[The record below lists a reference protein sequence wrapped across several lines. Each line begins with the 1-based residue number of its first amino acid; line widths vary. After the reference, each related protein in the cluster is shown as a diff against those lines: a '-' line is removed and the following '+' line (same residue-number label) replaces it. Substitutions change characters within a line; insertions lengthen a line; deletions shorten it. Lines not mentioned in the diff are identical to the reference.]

1 MALTT
6 VPASLSA
13 TAITLTTAAQPN
25 ITSVGTLTGLTVS
38 GNIAGTLTTA
48 AQTNI
53 TSVGTLT
60 GLALTGNVTI
70 TKEGPTLLLTDSSS
84 SRTLLNFVDDNNSV
98 LRASGPL
105 LLQSGGSI
113 SALTLD
119 ASQNATFAGNLDLA
133 DDKIIRLGAGNDL
146 QIYHT
151 TTGNNSVIA
160 ESGSGSL
167 RILATDLQLRNSADN
182 GYYAH
187 FANGGAATLYHN
199 GSAKLAT
206 ATGGV
211 SITGDLDAS
220 NSILVGTN
228 NSYFAENVIRFKPSG
243 AAYFDHNTTGQ
254 HIYFRTSVSS
264 TLDTTVMQVGGDGY
278 VYIRG
283 LRLSGADGSVN
294 QIWQSTSNAMLGLAA
309 NGGDINFGQTS
320 ASTMRLK
327 PSGNVGIGTTGPQK
341 RLHIRDDT
349 QTNQSVRF
357 GNESAAPY
365 GEINYNSTGL
375 EHLYIDS
382 HGTTTGYGN
391 IAFRTGPT
399 PDTAMFIDAVGRVG
413 IGDTTPRA
421 RLEVVGGANEGIILK
436 PNGQIT
442 YTPTSSNFYN
452 GLTFENAGSAHAF
465 SIAYGQGGWLKFSYF
480 DNASTYEE
488 LAHIRPGG
496 NFYPAGSVV
505 MASGEGINFSATA
518 NTSASGATMSSELLD
533 DYEEGT
539 WTPGIGGSSGGA
551 CTMGSGNLGRYVKV
565 GAKVTLNGT
574 VHIASVPTLS
584 GSIILTGLPFPS
596 RAQYHYRSNAAPVT
610 NTAITPG
617 TNMTMLGI
625 GVDQNLSYAWI
636 VGMNPSTKT
645 YTHNP
650 TVGTGYLY
658 GFSMTYFTNS

>member
-13 TAITLTTAAQPN
+13 TALTLTTAAQPN
-25 ITSVGTLTGLTVS
+25 ITSVGTLTGLAV
-38 GNIAGTLTTA
+38 
-48 AQTNI
+48 
-53 TSVGTLT
+53 
-60 GLALTGNVTI
+60 TGNATI
-70 TKEGPTLLLTDSSS
+70 TKEGPTLTLTDSSS

-98 LRASGPL
+98 VRASGPL

-113 SALTLD
+113 TALTLD

-133 DDKIIRLGAGNDL
+133 DAKRIRLGDNNDL
-146 QIYHT
+146 EIFHD
-151 TTGNNSVIA
+151 GNNSRITD
-160 ESGSGSL
+160 SGTGALILRGANSVEIEDVSGENMAVFTS
-167 RILATDLQLRNSADN
+167 N
-182 GYYAH
+182 GAV
-187 FANGGAATLYHN
+187 TLYYN
-199 GSAKLAT
+199 NAAKLAT

-254 HIYFRTSVSS
+254 HMYFRTSVSS

-357 GNESAAPY
+357 GNENAAPY

-399 PDTAMFIDAVGRVG
+399 PDTAMFIDAAGRVG

-421 RLEVVGGANEGIILK
+421 RLEVIGGANEGIILK

-452 GLTFENAGSAHAF
+452 GLTLENAGSAHAF
-465 SIAYGQGGWLKFSYF
+465 SLAYGQGGWLKFSYF
-480 DNASTYEE
+480 DNASTYSE
-488 LAHIRPGG
+488 LAHMRPNGDFHLTG
-496 NFYPAGSVV
+496 NVV
-505 MASGEGINFSATA
+505 MAQGKGISFINAADTASGETV
-518 NTSASGATMSSELLD
+518 SSSVLD

-539 WTPGIGGSSGGA
+539 FNATIISG
-551 CTMGSGNLGRYVKV
+551 
-565 GAKVTLNGT
+565 
-574 VHIASVPTLS
+574 S
-584 GSIILTGLPFPS
+584 GSITVDSSDNLCFYTRIGRLVTVSGRISPSSVSNPGGQLDIGNLPFALAS
-596 RAQYHYRSNAAPVT
+596 AGETSHAGAVACNIYNAASNFGGQVVAEMRT
-610 NTAITPG
+610 TGGGRILIRGNGGTTSSVHAAAANIDSGSLIGFTA
-617 TNMTMLGI
+617 
-625 GVDQNLSYAWI
+625 
-636 VGMNPSTKT
+636 T
-645 YTHNP
+645 YP
-650 TVGTGYLY
+650 TT
-658 GFSMTYFTNS
+658 